1 MESIDSPSK
10 NGGVLFFLPLSIN
23 NVARW
28 HNYQLT
34 MIPFFRKIRYKLARD
49 NQPAS
54 PAGRFLKYSRY
65 AIGEIL
71 LVVVGILIA
80 LYINNWNEER
90 KEKKFELEMLKEVAN
105 SLNKDL
111 EFLGM
116 LKQRNEIKENALQ
129 TMHQM
134 IESGEQFPDS
144 ILLNTYNE
152 LTNRSLFIH
161 NSGVYESIKSAGMD
175 KISNDSVRAG
185 LINLYES
192 TIPMISKIM
201 HYFQDY
207 QYSNQD
213 LIGLHNALWTR
224 IVITEPGGSKK
235 IVSKPTSNL
244 FLSQQELI
252 ERMKIE
258 QDIMNFNKGHIQ
270 SLQFLV

>member
-1 MESIDSPSK
+1 
-10 NGGVLFFLPLSIN
+10 
-23 NVARW
+23 
-28 HNYQLT
+28 
-34 MIPFFRKIRYKLARD
+34 MIPFFRKIRYRLAEN
-49 NQPAS
+49 NQ
-54 PAGRFLKYSRY
+54 FFKYSRY
-65 AIGEIL
+65 AIGEIV

-80 LYINNWNEER
+80 LYINNWNEAR
-90 KEKKFELEMLKEVAN
+90 KEREFELEMLKEVVN
-105 SLNKDL
+105 SLNKDM

-116 LKQRNEIKENALQ
+116 LKKRNEIKENALQ

-144 ILLNTYNE
+144 VLLKTYNE

-161 NSGVYESIKSAGMD
+161 NSGVYESIKSAGID

-185 LINLYES
+185 MIDLYES
-192 TIPMISKIM
+192 TIPMISQIM

-213 LIGLHNALWTR
+213 LIGLHNALWMR
-224 IVITEPGGSKK
+224 IVITEPGGNKK
-235 IVSKPTSNL
+235 IVSKPTSNS

-270 SLQFLV
+270 SLQFLVEQCLVLVESELDKP